1 MQTILIEKNAG
12 IGRLILNR
20 PHRLNSFNETL
31 HQELASAFH
40 TLSQDSEVRVIVITG
55 QGRGFCAGQ
64 DLSES
69 STEQG
74 IPLPLEG
81 SLERYYNPLIQN
93 IRHSAK
99 PVVAAVNGVAA
110 GAGANLALACDVVIA
125 KYSAQFIQSFCNIG
139 LVPDA
144 GGTWMLPRLVGY
156 AKAVGLTLLG
166 EAIDA
171 LEAERIGMIWQAVAD
186 DQFDAKVDAL
196 CEKLA
201 QRPTQALA
209 FTKQALQRSS
219 EHSLAQQ
226 LELER
231 NLQYFALHSYDFKEG
246 VQAFKQKRPAVFLG
260 C

>member
-31 HQELASAFH
+31 HQELVSAFH

-166 EAIDA
+166 KP
-171 LEAERIGMIWQAVAD
+171 LMR
-186 DQFDAKVDAL
+186 L
-196 CEKLA
+196 KL
-201 QRPTQALA
+201 
-209 FTKQALQRSS
+209 
-219 EHSLAQQ
+219 
-226 LELER
+226 
-231 NLQYFALHSYDFKEG
+231 KES
-246 VQAFKQKRPAVFLG
+246 V
-260 C
+260 